1 MIGAMPETQ
10 EMHDY
15 CGAHTIVSEVEVI
28 RIDQINEAFERLPKQ
43 DVKHRFVI
51 GMSSL
56 GWGASQPFV
65 IRIRAQRRA
74 CGS

>member
-1 MIGAMPETQ
+1 ML
-10 EMHDY
+10 DY
-15 CGAHTIVSEVEVI
+15 CSTHSYVSDVELI
-28 RIDQINEAFERLPKQ
+28 PIDPNNEAFERLLKQ
-43 DVKHRFVI
+43 DVKHRIVI